1 MRTMKR
7 PLCIVAAVFCLAA
20 LCQAEDSLDA
30 KIAKLEAASRT
41 RQASQQG
48 VKTTV
53 NAPVTLAEQL
63 RGKVKTL
70 AERLDE
76 LESRQ
81 KGMQEFST
89 GLDARLAELERNFEV
104 SKAQSQEQA
113 QKSHEALYAKLT
125 ELENKIQGLEARS
138 HAAAANASSAATGTS
153 SPAEPQLSQTSPE
166 TSSGRPVLT
175 AQVTESPNKVKGVE
189 AHASASP
196 EPVATNLLN
205 VTAVPDPDDTDIWN
219 RETLTN
225 GFGGL
230 ADKLA
235 DSGIEVGLSMTN
247 IYQANVRGG
256 LDTHGRKGRHT
267 GSYDLE
273 IGADLEK
280 LWGIEGGS
288 LLAHAEGSWSRSDT
302 DTESVGSVFG
312 INADAG
318 GRRAMDLTE
327 LWYEQAMFDDT
338 LRLRLGKMD
347 ITGGFE
353 CRGCPVSFDGSA
365 YANDE
370 TAQFLN
376 GALVNNPTIPFP
388 EMGLGAVLY
397 WNPVE
402 WWYASVGAI
411 DAQGDPREAGFHTAF
426 HGQDYF
432 FYAAETGMAPHFDG
446 GNGPMMGAYRIGMW
460 YDPQEKERF
469 SDGRMRRDD
478 AGFYMSCDQMLHK
491 ENDDPEDSQGL
502 GVFTRTGWAS
512 EKVNDLSDFWSF
524 GVQYQGVFEGR
535 DDDVLGLGFAKGVFS
550 NQAGYSDEHE
560 SV

>member
-1 MRTMKR
+1 M
-7 PLCIVAAVFCLAA
+7 
-20 LCQAEDSLDA
+20 
-30 KIAKLEAASRT
+30 
-41 RQASQQG
+41 
-48 VKTTV
+48 
-53 NAPVTLAEQL
+53 
-63 RGKVKTL
+63 
-70 AERLDE
+70 
-76 LESRQ
+76 
-81 KGMQEFST
+81 
-89 GLDARLAELERNFEV
+89 
-104 SKAQSQEQA
+104 
-113 QKSHEALYAKLT
+113 
-125 ELENKIQGLEARS
+125 
-138 HAAAANASSAATGTS
+138 
-153 SPAEPQLSQTSPE
+153 
-166 TSSGRPVLT
+166 
-175 AQVTESPNKVKGVE
+175 TESPNKVKGVE

-347 ITGGFE
+347 ITGGF
-353 CRGCPVSFDGSA
+353 
-365 YANDE
+365 
-370 TAQFLN
+370 
-376 GALVNNPTIPFP
+376 
-388 EMGLGAVLY
+388 
-397 WNPVE
+397 
-402 WWYASVGAI
+402 
-411 DAQGDPREAGFHTAF
+411 
-426 HGQDYF
+426 
-432 FYAAETGMAPHFDG
+432 
-446 GNGPMMGAYRIGMW
+446 
-460 YDPQEKERF
+460 
-469 SDGRMRRDD
+469 
-478 AGFYMSCDQMLHK
+478 
-491 ENDDPEDSQGL
+491 
-502 GVFTRTGWAS
+502 
-512 EKVNDLSDFWSF
+512 
-524 GVQYQGVFEGR
+524 
-535 DDDVLGLGFAKGVFS
+535 
-550 NQAGYSDEHE
+550 
-560 SV
+560 